1 MKLKWFDVYN
11 QTPKIRTLGLSLSA
25 IFQHSKM
32 ENSQWFLIV
41 LVVIFSSFFHV
52 SLTVSSDALV
62 LKPLNGT
69 AFAEIGKSFSFQ
81 CLFKKIGYLTW
92 FHYSIVLATC
102 ENCQSPCKV
111 NRKNNP
117 WENKVM
123 VTCDRKNMRSILTI
137 SNLTR
142 LDHTDYITCQT
153 TGRYIKD
160 NLLVGRYSKKLHPQ
174 NSSQVPVIHQDFSLV
189 CNLDNSTF
197 PSAKW
202 LNQQGQIIA
211 YFIRCYAVHEDSTN
225 DKYVSP
231 APGRS
236 LTCNKKDNTSTLTIS
251 PVEMSLDGTSV
262 GCFVESRGKLY
273 LYTFTVHVPVE
284 TVEIQPFNNTELFEG
299 REKRFVCLVGKSKPS
314 PQIEWVI
321 NKESGS
327 SRNVTSNA
335 KIFHEASG
343 KFFESKSVLK
353 LTLHRSFK
361 TLLCKATVANLPWVE
376 SANMELDVTP
386 DNKAYIIIITCLLL
400 VLMPAIIT
408 GFLYFRMKGQR
419 N

>member
-1 MKLKWFDVYN
+1 MNTFFCPFQTSIFFFPIPTTPMIKVKWNVVKTKRDQEISWN
-11 QTPKIRTLGLSLSA
+11 
-25 IFQHSKM
+25 KM

-41 LVVIFSSFFHV
+41 PVVIFSSFFHV
-52 SLTVSSDALV
+52 SLAVSTDALV

-102 ENCQSPCKV
+102 ENCQSPCEV

-117 WENKVM
+117 WENNVK

-137 SNLTR
+137 FNLTR

-153 TGRYIKD
+153 NGKYIKK

-174 NSSQVPVIHQDFSLV
+174 NYSQVPVIHQDFSLV
-189 CNLDNSTF
+189 CNMDNSTF
-197 PSAKW
+197 PIAKW
-202 LNQQGQIIA
+202 FNQQGQIIA
-211 YFIRCYAVHEDSTN
+211 YFIRCFAVHEGSIN
-225 DKYVSP
+225 PKYVSP
-231 APGRS
+231 ASGRN
-236 LTCNKKDNTSTLTIS
+236 LTCNRKDNTSTLTIS

-262 GCFVESRGKLY
+262 GCFVESRGNLY

-284 TVEIQPFNNTELFEG
+284 TVEIQPFNNTDLFEG
-299 REKRFVCLVGKSKPS
+299 TEKSFV
-314 PQIEWVI
+314 
-321 NKESGS
+321 
-327 SRNVTSNA
+327 
-335 KIFHEASG
+335 SG
-343 KFFESKSVLK
+343 KFFKSKSVLK

-361 TLLCKATVANLPWVE
+361 TILCKATVANLPWVE

-400 VLMPAIIT
+400 NEKTKKLDVQM
-408 GFLYFRMKGQR
+408 
-419 N
+419 